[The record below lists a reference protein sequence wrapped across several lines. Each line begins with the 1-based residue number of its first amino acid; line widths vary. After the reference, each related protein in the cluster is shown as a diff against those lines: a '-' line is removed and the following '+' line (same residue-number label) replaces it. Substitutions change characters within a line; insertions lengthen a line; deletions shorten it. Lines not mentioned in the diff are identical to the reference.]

1 LALVVQKFGGTSVGS
16 IEKIKAVARRVISEK
31 DKGNDV
37 VVVVSAMSGET
48 NKLVDMANE
57 IAETPSDR
65 EYDVLVATG
74 EQVTIALLAMALNDM
89 DYPAVSYTASQ
100 VKITTD
106 SAHSRAR
113 IKSIDSKKIHKDL
126 SAGRVVV
133 VAGFQGADE
142 EGNLTTLGR
151 GGSDT
156 SAVAIA
162 AALKADV
169 CDIYTDV
176 EGVYTTDPN
185 ICENARKLD
194 RIAYDEMLEMASL
207 GAKVLQ
213 TRSVE
218 FAKKY
223 NVPIHVRSTFSEN
236 IGTMVTKEDK
246 SMEEVAVSGIAY
258 NKDEAKITIMRVPD
272 TPGIAAKLFGPISDA
287 NINVDMIIQNVSED
301 GHTDMTFTVPKGDF
315 KKAMALVKKA
325 GEEMGAKGVAGD
337 PNISKVSVI
346 GVGMRSHAGIASSVF
361 STLSREGINILMI
374 STSEIKVS
382 CVVESKYTELA
393 VRVLHDAFNLG
404 DKAVKDETC

>member
-1 LALVVQKFGGTSVGS
+1 MALIVQKFGGTSVGS
-16 IEKIKAVARRVISEK
+16 VEKIKNVARRVISEK
-31 DKGNDV
+31 EKGNDL

-48 NKLVDMANE
+48 NKLVAMANE
-57 IAETPSDR
+57 IADSPSER
-65 EYDVLVATG
+65 EYDVLVSTG
-74 EQVTIALLAMALNDM
+74 EQVTIALLAMALHDM
-89 DYPAVSYTASQ
+89 GQPAVSYTASQ

-113 IKSIDSKKIHKDL
+113 IKSIDSAKIHKDL
-126 SAGRVVV
+126 GTGRVVI

-142 EGNLTTLGR
+142 DGNLTTLGR

-156 SAVAIA
+156 SAVAMA

-185 ICENARKLD
+185 ICEDARKLD

-236 IGTMVTKEDK
+236 MGTMVTREDK

-287 NINVDMIIQNVSED
+287 NINVDMIIQNISED

-315 KKAMALVKKA
+315 NKAMALVEKA
-325 GEEMGAKGVAGD
+325 GKEMGAKGVAGD

-361 STLSREGINILMI
+361 DAFSNEGINILMI

-393 VRVLHDAFNLG
+393 VRVLHDTFKLG
-404 DKAVKDETC
+404 DKEVKEETC

>member
-1 LALVVQKFGGTSVGS
+1 MA
-16 IEKIKAVARRVISEK
+16 IE
-31 DKGNDV
+31 
-37 VVVVSAMSGET
+37 
-48 NKLVDMANE
+48 DM
-57 IAETPSDR
+57 
-65 EYDVLVATG
+65 G
-74 EQVTIALLAMALNDM
+74 Q
-89 DYPAVSYTASQ
+89 PAVSYTASQ

-106 SAHSRAR
+106 YSNSSAR
-113 IKSIDSKKIHKDL
+113 IKRIDSERIHKDL

-142 EGNLTTLGR
+142 DGNLTTLGR

-236 IGTMVTKEDK
+236 IGTMVTREDR

-287 NINVDMIIQNVSED
+287 NINVDMIIQNVSDD

-315 KKAMALVKKA
+315 KKAMALVEKA
-325 GEEMGAKGVAGD
+325 GEELGAKGVAGD

-404 DKAVKDETC
+404 DKEIKDETC

>member
-1 LALVVQKFGGTSVGS
+1 
-16 IEKIKAVARRVISEK
+16 
-31 DKGNDV
+31 
-37 VVVVSAMSGET
+37 
-48 NKLVDMANE
+48 
-57 IAETPSDR
+57 
-65 EYDVLVATG
+65 
-74 EQVTIALLAMALNDM
+74 
-89 DYPAVSYTASQ
+89 
-100 VKITTD
+100 
-106 SAHSRAR
+106 
-113 IKSIDSKKIHKDL
+113 
-126 SAGRVVV
+126 
-133 VAGFQGADE
+133 
-142 EGNLTTLGR
+142 
-151 GGSDT
+151 
-156 SAVAIA
+156 
-162 AALKADV
+162 
-169 CDIYTDV
+169 
-176 EGVYTTDPN
+176 
-185 ICENARKLD
+185 
-194 RIAYDEMLEMASL
+194 
-207 GAKVLQ
+207 
-213 TRSVE
+213 
-218 FAKKY
+218 
-223 NVPIHVRSTFSEN
+223 
-236 IGTMVTKEDK
+236 MVTKEDK

-404 DKAVKDETC
+404 DKAIKDETC